1 MMSWS
6 VLAAALA
13 FTAPALASVPA
24 IKITGAKFF
33 YENNGT
39 EFFIRGV
46 AYQEPYDGS
55 GTSTSA
61 GTVNFIDPLA
71 DEASCARDLPYLL
84 ELNTNVVRVYAV
96 DPNAD
101 HSGCMNLFGN
111 AGIYVLAD
119 LSSPD
124 QSINRDSPSWDTG
137 LYTYYTTVV
146 DSLANYT
153 NTLGFFA
160 GNEVANSANTTGSSA
175 FVKAAVRD
183 MKSYISSKGYRSIP
197 VGYSAADVVSIRVQL
212 ADYLNCGAQS
222 DAIDFFGDNV
232 YEWCG
237 DSSYTESGY
246 DDITAE
252 FSNYSVPYFF
262 SEYGC
267 NTVQPRT
274 FTNVPVMYGPKMDG
288 FLTGGVVYEYFQGAN
303 NFGLVTLQG
312 SSISTMT
319 DFAAFSTEIATVS
332 PTGVNSASYTPT
344 NSPAACPTVDAS
356 WQAASKLPPTP
367 NIDLCECML
376 PTLSCVLNNSTSSSK
391 YSDLFSTVCGYGA
404 CSGIEANYTTGV
416 YGEYSMCNTQQQLS
430 YAFDTYYKAQV
441 KAGNSASACDFGGA
455 ATTQSPTSATG
466 TCASLLANV
475 GSAGTTPTGTS
486 SASSTSTKS
495 SAAEPRFI
503 APDFMNFGLLYA
515 ALFTFTSVFAGAG
528 MVLL

>member
-1 MMSWS
+1 
-6 VLAAALA
+6 
-13 FTAPALASVPA
+13 
-24 IKITGAKFF
+24 
-33 YENNGT
+33 
-39 EFFIRGV
+39 
-46 AYQEPYDGS
+46 
-55 GTSTSA
+55 
-61 GTVNFIDPLA
+61 
-71 DEASCARDLPYLL
+71 
-84 ELNTNVVRVYAV
+84 
-96 DPNAD
+96 
-101 HSGCMNLFGN
+101 
-111 AGIYVLAD
+111 
-119 LSSPD
+119 
-124 QSINRDSPSWDTG
+124 
-137 LYTYYTTVV
+137 
-146 DSLANYT
+146 
-153 NTLGFFA
+153 
-160 GNEVANSANTTGSSA
+160 
-175 FVKAAVRD
+175 
-183 MKSYISSKGYRSIP
+183 
-197 VGYSAADVVSIRVQL
+197 
-212 ADYLNCGAQS
+212 
-222 DAIDFFGDNV
+222 
-232 YEWCG
+232 
-237 DSSYTESGY
+237 
-246 DDITAE
+246 
-252 FSNYSVPYFF
+252 
-262 SEYGC
+262 
-267 NTVQPRT
+267 
-274 FTNVPVMYGPKMDG
+274 
-288 FLTGGVVYEYFQGAN
+288 
-303 NFGLVTLQG
+303 
-312 SSISTMT
+312 MT

-367 NIDLCECML
+367 NTNLCECML